1 MQKTVDLNFK
11 MLEHKVTLTKKG
23 VAMCELLNP
32 VALLLASAL
41 PVTAPPPEQQAM
53 PSHQKPVLS
62 QKCLMNPDLAAPSTL
77 ISNVAV
83 SGC

>member
-1 MQKTVDLNFK
+1 
-11 MLEHKVTLTKKG
+11 
-23 VAMCELLNP
+23 MCELLSP

-41 PVTAPPPEQQAM
+41 PVTAPPPEQQTSRCYKSM